1 MQARGRLL
9 GSLVIV
15 VGCGGAGEGHRAP
28 TDDRAAVESPPR
40 AVASASASSSVAPS
54 GCALPGPVPFDLRST
69 LAVVRT
75 EEDVVVAGSW
85 SGTDRVARLETR
97 CMTWSAMPS
106 MASVRT
112 GAGGMVQLSSG
123 DLLVAGGVKGRGPW
137 AERVTGGAWR
147 VVQNDELDGYGGDLT
162 ALGDDRALWVGQ
174 DTFLFDGARS
184 EWVRVARD
192 TVDQSAVV
200 LPDGDVLIVGAGRPS
215 LIVDASSGAVSTVGR
230 LPYDAR
236 SPALVALSPD
246 GVLAAGGHGK
256 QGDVADAAVYETKA
270 RTWRSIAPMTHA
282 RASHALVELPGGEIG
297 AIGSANAEEV
307 YAPST
312 GRWTSRPGPELFDVD
327 VASLRDGRRIVFVG
341 RTLLVRES
349 DGGYRFAGGA
359 LGAESLFVVGSGAM
373 RALGSLGALDVRRS
387 GDVRVAS
394 SPGHFVNGVPL
405 DDESFLVAA
414 ATSGPLA
421 RFDWRTGALGRF
433 TLPKGITSV
442 SWMAQ
447 AAPGVVLVMGGLE
460 RSERHRIMWVE
471 GSAISLGGPIDHGP
485 LFPLGNGRVLVL
497 KKSGPQGP
505 LGVIEARESQVG
517 TSKATLPPN
526 VAVRS
531 ACRLEPGRALLLT
544 GPAGGHDAVD
554 TVWLYDDATESLTDL
569 GRLAPG
575 SQDAACASVT
585 PDDAVVVVG
594 VGESVRVDVARRT
607 IRPIESP
614 LPGFRPY
621 SAVGPAWE
629 TMVAWEGRLHFADE
643 TRGLISVPLPK

>member
-1 MQARGRLL
+1 MQARGRVL

-40 AVASASASSSVAPS
+40 AVASASASSSGAPS

-137 AERVTGGAWR
+137 AERLTGGAWR

-312 GRWTSRPGPELFDVD
+312 GRWT
-327 VASLRDGRRIVFVG
+327 
-341 RTLLVRES
+341 
-349 DGGYRFAGGA
+349 
-359 LGAESLFVVGSGAM
+359 
-373 RALGSLGALDVRRS
+373 
-387 GDVRVAS
+387 
-394 SPGHFVNGVPL
+394 
-405 DDESFLVAA
+405 
-414 ATSGPLA
+414 
-421 RFDWRTGALGRF
+421 
-433 TLPKGITSV
+433 
-442 SWMAQ
+442 
-447 AAPGVVLVMGGLE
+447 
-460 RSERHRIMWVE
+460 
-471 GSAISLGGPIDHGP
+471 
-485 LFPLGNGRVLVL
+485 
-497 KKSGPQGP
+497 
-505 LGVIEARESQVG
+505 
-517 TSKATLPPN
+517 
-526 VAVRS
+526 
-531 ACRLEPGRALLLT
+531 
-544 GPAGGHDAVD
+544 
-554 TVWLYDDATESLTDL
+554 
-569 GRLAPG
+569 
-575 SQDAACASVT
+575 
-585 PDDAVVVVG
+585 
-594 VGESVRVDVARRT
+594 
-607 IRPIESP
+607 
-614 LPGFRPY
+614 
-621 SAVGPAWE
+621 
-629 TMVAWEGRLHFADE
+629 
-643 TRGLISVPLPK
+643 